1 MTIVSNVSMVL
12 SYKTT
17 NVLKPV
23 SDLSTLM
30 PTPKLVN
37 HVPLNV
43 KNVTE
48 PPKTNVPFVFLDTIL
63 KDTLVIPPVLLVNMP
78 TVLLELVI
86 HVMLL
91 V

>member
-1 MTIVSNVSMVL
+1 MVL

-17 NVLKPV
+17 IVLKPV
-23 SDLSTLM
+23 PELSTLM

-37 HVPLNV
+37 HVPPNV

-48 PPKTNVPFVFLDTIL
+48 LPKTNVPSVSLVTIL
-63 KDTLVIPPVLLVNMP
+63 KDTLVTPPVLLVNMP
-78 TVLLELVI
+78 TVLPELVT
-86 HVMLL
+86 HVTLP

>member
-1 MTIVSNVSMVL
+1 MTTVSNVSMVL

-37 HVPLNV
+37 HVPPNV

-63 KDTLVIPPVLLVNMP
+63 KDTLVTPPVLLVNMP
-78 TVLLELVI
+78 TVLLELVT
-86 HVMLL
+86 HVMLP